1 MYLARAAP
9 VTCDSHMRLAS
20 RAVATPVIYINFSFH
35 TFQALNTSRTRI
47 FLVYCD
53 SRLKGV
59 FKITCHW
66 TIGLSFVGRVDLRTV
81 SERLVVLYNI
91 VCILQLVVYFKEIDY
106 KRFISSCILF
116 RSTNLV
122 WKSINN
128 KNSIARVDSFTNILF
143 SK

>member
-9 VTCDSHMRLAS
+9 VTCESHMRLTS
-20 RAVATPVIYINFSFH
+20 RAVVTPVIDINFSFH
-35 TFQALNTSRTRI
+35 TFQTLNTSRTRI

-53 SRLKGV
+53 SRLKSV

-91 VCILQLVVYFKEIDY
+91 VCIFQLVVYFKETDY
-106 KRFISSCILF
+106 KRFILSCVLF

-122 WKSINN
+122 WKSIKNQ
-128 KNSIARVDSFTNILF
+128 NSIARVDSFSNILF